1 MSENASVTITRQSG
15 YQFLVDFGETLPQL
29 LADEPAPLG
38 QGTGPAP
45 DHMLLA
51 AVANCLS
58 ASLLFSLQK
67 FKQDPGT
74 LVATAT
80 RGGTRSTPMAPERR
94 ASSRSR
100 LRPCPGIFSTLK
112 PRSANPRRTAPAT
125 VKVARRASG
134 ADRSAMRSITV
145 SDHMAGLVEGAK
157 PSRNQAS
164 ARPVHWASAQSTS
177 PMATSTVA
185 RKSGSSIL

>member
-1 MSENASVTITRQSG
+1 MSDNASVTITRQSG
-15 YQFLVDFGETLPQL
+15 YQFLVDFGNALPTL

-74 LVATAT
+74 LVATASAVVG
-80 RGGTRSTPMAPERR
+80 RNAEK
-94 ASSRSR
+94 R
-100 LRPCPGIFSTLK
+100 LRIE
-112 PRSANPRRTAPAT
+112 AIN
-125 VKVARRASG
+125 VKLELGQAA
-134 ADRSAMRSITV
+134 ADIEHLERVLDQFEAFCTV
-145 SDHMAGLVEGAK
+145 SMSVKQGIAIHVQVQDGAGVVIKG
-157 PSRNQAS
+157 
-164 ARPVHWASAQSTS
+164 
-177 PMATSTVA
+177 
-185 RKSGSSIL
+185 

>member
-1 MSENASVTITRQSG
+1 MSDNASVTITRQSG
-15 YQFLVDFGETLPQL
+15 YQFLVDFGNALPTL

-74 LVATAT
+74 LVATASAVVG
-80 RGGTRSTPMAPERR
+80 RNAEK
-94 ASSRSR
+94 R
-100 LRPCPGIFSTLK
+100 LRIEAINVRLELGQ
-112 PRSANPRRTAPAT
+112 AA
-125 VKVARRASG
+125 
-134 ADRSAMRSITV
+134 ADIEHLERVLDQFEAFCTV
-145 SDHMAGLVEGAK
+145 SMSVREGIAINVQVQDGAGVVIKG
-157 PSRNQAS
+157 Q
-164 ARPVHWASAQSTS
+164 
-177 PMATSTVA
+177 
-185 RKSGSSIL
+185 

>member
-1 MSENASVTITRQSG
+1 MSDNASVTITRQSG
-15 YQFLVDFGETLPQL
+15 YQFLVDFGNALPTL

-74 LVATAT
+74 LVATASAVVG
-80 RGGTRSTPMAPERR
+80 RNAEK
-94 ASSRSR
+94 R
-100 LRPCPGIFSTLK
+100 LRIEAINVRLELGQ
-112 PRSANPRRTAPAT
+112 AA
-125 VKVARRASG
+125 
-134 ADRSAMRSITV
+134 ADIEHLERVLDQFEAFCTV
-145 SDHMAGLVEGAK
+145 SMSVREGIAINVQVQDGAGVLIKG
-157 PSRNQAS
+157 
-164 ARPVHWASAQSTS
+164 
-177 PMATSTVA
+177 
-185 RKSGSSIL
+185 

>member
-1 MSENASVTITRQSG
+1 MSENASVTITRQTG
-15 YQFLVDFGETLPQL
+15 YQFLVDFGSELPTL

-38 QGTGPAP
+38 EGSGPAP

-80 RGGTRSTPMAPERR
+80 PVVGRNAEK
-94 ASSRSR
+94 R
-100 LRPCPGIFSTLK
+100 LRIQAINVKLELGQPA
-112 PRSANPRRTAPAT
+112 SAIEHL
-125 VKVARRASG
+125 
-134 ADRSAMRSITV
+134 DRVLDQFEAFCTV
-145 SDHMAGLVEGAK
+145 SMSVREGVAINVQVQDGAGVVIRG
-157 PSRNQAS
+157 
-164 ARPVHWASAQSTS
+164 
-177 PMATSTVA
+177 
-185 RKSGSSIL
+185 

>member
-15 YQFLVDFGETLPQL
+15 YQFLVVFGHDLPNL

-38 QGTGPAP
+38 EGTGPAP

-58 ASLLFSLQK
+58 ASLLFALQK

-80 RGGTRSTPMAPERR
+80 PVVGRNADK
-94 ASSRSR
+94 R
-100 LRPCPGIFSTLK
+100 LRIE
-112 PRSANPRRTAPAT
+112 AIN
-125 VKVARRASG
+125 VKLELGQAA
-134 ADRSAMRSITV
+134 AALEHLDRVLDQFEAFCTV
-145 SDHMAGLVEGAK
+145 SMSIREGIAINVQVLDGAGVVIKG
-157 PSRNQAS
+157 
-164 ARPVHWASAQSTS
+164 
-177 PMATSTVA
+177 
-185 RKSGSSIL
+185 

>member
-1 MSENASVTITRQSG
+1 MSDNASVTITRQSG
-15 YQFLVDFGETLPQL
+15 YQFLVDFGAAIPSL

-38 QGTGPAP
+38 QGSGPAP

-80 RGGTRSTPMAPERR
+80 PEMGRNENK
-94 ASSRSR
+94 R
-100 LRPCPGIFSTLK
+100 LRIVGIH
-112 PRSANPRRTAPAT
+112 
-125 VKVARRASG
+125 VKLELGQAAASIEHL
-134 ADRSAMRSITV
+134 DRVLAQFEEFCTV
-145 SDHMAGLVEGAK
+145 SMSVRQGIPIHVQVQDGTGA
-157 PSRNQAS
+157 
-164 ARPVHWASAQSTS
+164 
-177 PMATSTVA
+177 
-185 RKSGSSIL
+185 ILKD